1 MMQPKDMREI
11 LEERRRARDAKR
23 APAAA
28 APADARPK
36 PAAPA
41 PEPVAEPEPMV
52 SILACSAQPEL
63 SVCVVNAPEQKD
75 GQGMP
80 YANMLA
86 VPGTG
91 SGFFYITA
99 KRL

>member
-1 MMQPKDMREI
+1 
-11 LEERRRARDAKR
+11 
-23 APAAA
+23 
-28 APADARPK
+28 
-36 PAAPA
+36 
-41 PEPVAEPEPMV
+41 MV